1 MTLCHTMVFSTLISN
16 KNYCGTKTMTKLQIK
31 PNKRGRPAKQY
42 TFNQINHAIQ
52 STQSMRMASE
62 YLNISYD
69 TFKKWAKIHK
79 LWNPLP
85 SPKGIKKRNSVKLS
99 PHALSKILSGENPS
113 PYRETVLLKKVFQ
126 EGYLEQKCSNCG
138 YDCSYVTDGMWP
150 LVLDFLDLNHKNTK
164 IENLRVLCINCLY
177 GLQKTQK
184 GWYRHREIPL
194 NDVVDN
200 KLPRK
205 IKQEESQVN
214 PNPYG
219 DDDYAVPVEITQEDA
234 VPIQDNQES
243 VDFIP
248 FEEFQKSLEN

>member
-31 PNKRGRPAKQY
+31 PNKRGRPAKNY
-42 TFNQINHAIQ
+42 TYNQINHAIQ

-99 PHALSKILSGENPS
+99 PHSLSKILSGENPS

-248 FEEFQKSLEN
+248 FEEFQKTLEN

>member
-1 MTLCHTMVFSTLISN
+1 
-16 KNYCGTKTMTKLQIK
+16 MTKLQIK
-31 PNKRGRPAKQY
+31 PNKRGRPAKTY
-42 TFNQINHAIQ
+42 TYQQINHAIQ

-62 YLNISYD
+62 YMNISYD

-113 PYRETVLLKKVFQ
+113 PYRETVLLKKIFK

-138 YDCSYVTDGMWP
+138 YDFSWITDEMWP
-150 LVLDFLDLNHKNTK
+150 LVLDFLDKNHLNTK
-164 IENLRVLCINCLY
+164 LENLRVLCINCLY
-177 GLQKTQK
+177 GLQRTQK

-194 NDVVDN
+194 NDVIDN
-200 KLPRK
+200 KLPRD
-205 IKQEESQVN
+205 IKTAS
-214 PNPYG
+214 
-219 DDDYAVPVEITQEDA
+219 YATPEVPLEPKSNALYTPPVEKTQEDA
-234 VPIQDNQES
+234 VPIQDTEQS

-248 FEEFQKSLEN
+248 FEEFQKTLEN